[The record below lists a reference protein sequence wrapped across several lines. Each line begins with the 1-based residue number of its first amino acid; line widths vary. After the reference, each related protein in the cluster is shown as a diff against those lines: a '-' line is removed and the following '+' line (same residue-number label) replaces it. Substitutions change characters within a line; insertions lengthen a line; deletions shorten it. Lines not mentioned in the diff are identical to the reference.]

1 MPEFTLNSD
10 ARFEALPEFTKG
22 YVEALF
28 FTNGDTGA
36 DDEDKLNRLG
46 TARLTAEALRS
57 IRATCAAFEQT
68 HADLLTA
75 AYEHPGYG
83 PREAGRD
90 LWFTRQ
96 GHGTGC
102 WDRRRIPRPLSDA
115 LTAAAKALKDCEI
128 EVWRG
133 WIYERGL
140 APN

>member
-1 MPEFTLNSD
+1 MPEFMLNSD
-10 ARFEALPEFTKG
+10 ARFESLPEFTKG
-22 YVEALF
+22 YVEAMF

-46 TARLTAEALRS
+46 TARLTAQALRS
-57 IRATCAAFEQT
+57 ICATCAAFGQT

-96 GHGTGC
+96 GHGVGY
-102 WDRRRIPRPLSDA
+102 WDRGFPRPLSDA
-115 LTAAAKALKDCEI
+115 LTDAARALRECEM
-128 EVWRG
+128 EAWRG

>member
-1 MPEFTLNSD
+1 MPEFMLNSD

-46 TARLTAEALRS
+46 TARLTAKALHS

-96 GHGTGC
+96 RHGVGY
-102 WDRRRIPRPLSDA
+102 WDRRLPRPLGQA
-115 LTAAAKALKDCEI
+115 LTDAAHALNECYV

-133 WIYERGL
+133 WIYVVDS

>member
-1 MPEFTLNSD
+1 MPEFMINSD

-22 YVEALF
+22 YVEAMF

-46 TARLTAEALRS
+46 TARLTAKALRS
-57 IRATCAAFEQT
+57 ICATCAAFEQT

-75 AYEHPGYG
+75 AYERPGYG

-96 GHGTGC
+96 GHGTGH

-115 LTAAAKALKDCEI
+115 LTDAAKALKECEM

-133 WIYERGL
+133 WIYEL

>member
-1 MPEFTLNSD
+1 MPEFMLNSD

-22 YVEALF
+22 YVEAMF

-46 TARLTAEALRS
+46 TARLTAKALPS
-57 IRATCAAFEQT
+57 IRATCAAFART

-83 PREAGRD
+83 PREAGHD

-96 GHGTGC
+96 GHGAGY
-102 WDRRRIPRPLSDA
+102 WDSGLPRPLSDA
-115 LTAAAKALKDCEI
+115 LTDAAKALKECEM

>member
-1 MPEFTLNSD
+1 MPEFMLNSD
-10 ARFEALPEFTKG
+10 ARFEALPEFTQG

-46 TARLTAEALRS
+46 TARLTAKALHS

-75 AYEHPGYG
+75 DYKHPGYG

-102 WDRRRIPRPLSDA
+102 WDSGLPRPLSDA
-115 LTAAAKALKDCEI
+115 LTDAAHALNECYV

>member
-1 MPEFTLNSD
+1 MPEFMLNSD

-22 YVEALF
+22 YVEAVF

-57 IRATCAAFEQT
+57 IRATCVAFEQT

-102 WDRRRIPRPLSDA
+102 WDRGLPRPLGQA
-115 LTAAAKALKDCEI
+115 LTAAAKALKECEI

>member
-1 MPEFTLNSD
+1 MPEFMLNSD

-28 FTNGDTGA
+28 FTNGDTWT
-36 DDEDKLNRLG
+36 DDEYKLNRLG
-46 TARLTAEALRS
+46 AARLTAKALQS
-57 IRATCAAFEQT
+57 IRATCAAFERT

-96 GHGTGC
+96 RHGVGY
-102 WDRRRIPRPLSDA
+102 WDRRMIPRPLSDA
-115 LTAAAKALKDCEI
+115 LTDAAKALKECEI

>member
-1 MPEFTLNSD
+1 MPEFMLNSD
-10 ARFEALPEFTKG
+10 ARFETLPEFTKG

-28 FTNGDTGA
+28 FTNGDTWT
-36 DDEDKLNRLG
+36 DDEYKLNRLG
-46 TARLTAEALRS
+46 AARLTTKALQS
-57 IRATCAAFEQT
+57 IRATCAAFART

-96 GHGTGC
+96 RHGVGY
-102 WDRRRIPRPLSDA
+102 WDRRMIPRPLGQA
-115 LTAAAKALKDCEI
+115 LTDAAEALKECYV

-133 WIYERGL
+133 WIYVVDS

>member
-1 MPEFTLNSD
+1 MPDFTLNSD
-10 ARFEALPEFTKG
+10 ARFEALPEFAQG

-28 FTNGDTGA
+28 FTNGDTGDA

-46 TARLTAEALRS
+46 TARLTAKALHS
-57 IRATCAAFEQT
+57 IRATCAAFERT

-83 PREAGRD
+83 PRDAGCD

-96 GHGTGC
+96 GHGAGY
-102 WDRRRIPRPLSDA
+102 WDRGFPRPLSDA
-115 LTAAAKALKDCEI
+115 LTEAAKTLGGCEM